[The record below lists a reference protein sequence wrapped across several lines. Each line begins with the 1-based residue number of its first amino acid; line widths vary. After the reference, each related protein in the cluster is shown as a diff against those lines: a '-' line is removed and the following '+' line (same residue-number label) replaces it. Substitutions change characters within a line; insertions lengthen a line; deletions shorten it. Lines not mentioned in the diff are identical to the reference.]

1 MRANHLTGSP
11 NKSVTYKSVTRKIVA
26 LPKKRLVLQ
35 HLRALAVIPGKEN
48 GKSQGRRERGMN

>member
-1 MRANHLTGSP
+1 M
-11 NKSVTYKSVTRKIVA
+11 A

-48 GKSQGRRERGMN
+48 GKSQGRRERGMSKKEAEKDRRKEKQQR